1 MITRQELTNNPNLQ
15 NISGY
20 TVPMSTKKSVYLDHN
35 ATTPVRPEAVVAITD
50 ALALEGNPS
59 SIHAAG
65 RAAKAVME
73 RARDQIAFATGA
85 TAAEVVF
92 TSGGTEA
99 NGATL
104 IGSGAKYLV
113 VSATEHDSI
122 ISGAEAT
129 SLPVHVIS
137 VDDHGILEL
146 EGLKTVLSREG
157 EGGLVSVMLAN
168 NETGVVQAIRS
179 IADIGHDHGALVH
192 CDAVQ
197 ALGKIPVDM
206 AALDVDYLS
215 VSAHKIGGP
224 KGVGAL
230 VVRAGLEIAPLVTG
244 GGQEKGRRSGTE
256 NLIGIAGFGAAASVV
271 EDSLRH
277 MESLQT
283 LRDTMEVRLLAIA
296 PGAVIFGRDTQRLPN
311 TTCIGMPGVRNE
323 LQVMAFD
330 LEGLF
335 ISAGSACSSGKVAS
349 SHVLAAM
356 HVDDAIGGNAIRIS
370 LGWNT
375 QAGDIDRLVDVWEQ
389 VYRRQ
394 ADKAGQ

>member
-1 MITRQELTNNPNLQ
+1 
-15 NISGY
+15 
-20 TVPMSTKKSVYLDHN
+20 MSTKKSVYLDHN
-35 ATTPVRPEAVVAITD
+35 ATTPVRPEAIAAITD
-50 ALALEGNPS
+50 ALTLEGNPS

-73 RARDQIAFATGA
+73 KARDQIAIATGA
-85 TAAEVVF
+85 SAAEVVF

-104 IGSGAKYLV
+104 KGSGAKYLV

-129 SLPVHVIS
+129 GLPVHV
-137 VDDHGILEL
+137 VPVNGA
-146 EGLKTVLSREG
+146 GLLDLGVLKAVLAREG
-157 EGGLVSVMLAN
+157 AGGLVSVMLAN
-168 NETGVVQAIRS
+168 NETGVVQPIRT
-179 IADIGHDHGALVH
+179 IADIARDHGAKVH

-197 ALGKIPVDM
+197 ALGKIQVDVT
-206 AALDVDYLS
+206 ALGVDYLS

-230 VVRAGLEIAPLVTG
+230 IVRAGLDIAPLVTG

-271 EDSLRH
+271 DA
-277 MESLQT
+277 SLQHMHSLKT
-283 LRDTMEVRLLAIA
+283 LRDAMEAKLLAIA
-296 PGAVIFGRDTQRLPN
+296 PQAVVFGQDADRLPN

-330 LEGLF
+330 LEGLC

-375 QAGDIDRLVDVWEQ
+375 QSAEVDKMVKAWEEIYQ
-389 VYRRQ
+389 RQ
-394 ADKAGQ
+394 ASKAAQ

>member
-35 ATTPVRPEAVVAITD
+35 ATTPVRPEAVAAITD

-146 EGLKTVLSREG
+146 EALKTVLSREG

>member
-1 MITRQELTNNPNLQ
+1 
-15 NISGY
+15 
-20 TVPMSTKKSVYLDHN
+20 MSIKKSVYLDHN
-35 ATTPVRPEAVVAITD
+35 ATTPVRPEAVAAITD
-50 ALALEGNPS
+50 ALTLEGNPS

-73 RARDQIAFATGA
+73 KARDQIAMATGA
-85 TAAEVVF
+85 SAAEVVF

-104 IGSGAKYLV
+104 KGSGAKYLV

-129 SLPVHVIS
+129 GLPVHVIP
-137 VDDHGILEL
+137 VDGA
-146 EGLKTVLSREG
+146 GLLDLGVLKAVLAREG
-157 EGGLVSVMLAN
+157 AGGLVSVMLAN
-168 NETGVVQAIRS
+168 NETGVVQPVRT
-179 IADIGHDHGALVH
+179 IADIARDHGAKVH

-197 ALGKIPVDM
+197 ALGKIQVDVT
-206 AALDVDYLS
+206 ALGVDYLS
-215 VSAHKIGGP
+215 LSAHKIGGP

-230 VVRAGLEIAPLVTG
+230 IVRAGLDIAPLVTG

-271 EDSLRH
+271 DA
-277 MESLQT
+277 SLQHMHGLKT
-283 LRDTMEVRLLAIA
+283 LRDAMEAKLLAIA
-296 PGAVIFGRDTQRLPN
+296 PQAVVFGQDADRLPN

-330 LEGLF
+330 LEGF
-335 ISAGSACSSGKVAS
+335 CISAGSACSSGKVAS

-375 QAGDIDRLVDVWEQ
+375 QSAEVDKMVEAWEEIYQ
-389 VYRRQ
+389 RQ
-394 ADKAGQ
+394 ASKAAQ

>member
-1 MITRQELTNNPNLQ
+1 
-15 NISGY
+15 
-20 TVPMSTKKSVYLDHN
+20 MSTKKSVYLDHN
-35 ATTPVRPEAVVAITD
+35 ATTPVRPEAIAAITD
-50 ALALEGNPS
+50 ALTLEGNPS

-73 RARDQIAFATGA
+73 KARDQIAMATGA
-85 TAAEVVF
+85 STAEVVF

-104 IGSGAKYLV
+104 KGSGAKYLV

-129 SLPVHVIS
+129 GLPVHVIP
-137 VDDHGILEL
+137 VNGA
-146 EGLKTVLSREG
+146 GLLDLGVLKAVLAREG
-157 EGGLVSVMLAN
+157 AGGLVSVMLAN
-168 NETGVVQAIRS
+168 NETGVVQPIRT
-179 IADIGHDHGALVH
+179 IADIARDHGAKVH

-197 ALGKIPVDM
+197 ALGKIQVDVT
-206 AALDVDYLS
+206 ALGVDYLS

-230 VVRAGLEIAPLVTG
+230 IVRAGLDIAPLVTG

-271 EDSLRH
+271 DA
-277 MESLQT
+277 SLQHMHSLKT
-283 LRDTMEVRLLAIA
+283 LRDAMEAKLLAIA
-296 PGAVIFGRDTQRLPN
+296 PQAVVFGQDADRLPN

-330 LEGLF
+330 LEGLC

-375 QAGDIDRLVDVWEQ
+375 QSAEVDKMVKAWEEIYQ
-389 VYRRQ
+389 RQ
-394 ADKAGQ
+394 ASKAAQ

>member
-1 MITRQELTNNPNLQ
+1 
-15 NISGY
+15 
-20 TVPMSTKKSVYLDHN
+20 MSTKKSVYLDHN
-35 ATTPVRPEAVVAITD
+35 ATTPVRPEAVAAITD
-50 ALALEGNPS
+50 ALTLEGNPS

-73 RARDQIAFATGA
+73 KARDQIAIATGA
-85 TAAEVVF
+85 SAAEVVF

-104 IGSGAKYLV
+104 KGSGAKYLV

-129 SLPVHVIS
+129 GLPVHV
-137 VDDHGILEL
+137 VPVNGA
-146 EGLKTVLSREG
+146 GLLDLGVLKAVLAREG
-157 EGGLVSVMLAN
+157 AGGLVSVMLAN
-168 NETGVVQAIRS
+168 NETGVVQPIRT
-179 IADIGHDHGALVH
+179 IADIARDHGAKVH

-197 ALGKIPVDM
+197 ALGKIQVDVT
-206 AALDVDYLS
+206 ALGVDYLS

-230 VVRAGLEIAPLVTG
+230 IVRAGLDIAPLVTG

-271 EDSLRH
+271 DA
-277 MESLQT
+277 SLQHMHSLKT
-283 LRDTMEVRLLAIA
+283 LRDAMEAKLLAIA
-296 PGAVIFGRDTQRLPN
+296 PQAVVFGQDADRLPN

-330 LEGLF
+330 LEGLC

-375 QAGDIDRLVDVWEQ
+375 QSAEVDKMVKAWEEIYQ
-389 VYRRQ
+389 RQ
-394 ADKAGQ
+394 ASKAAQ